1 QLLSKMSSNLAE
13 GLSVQDVSR
22 LLQRFGLADYLVFCG
37 MLLVCIGIGI
47 LFGWKDHTK
56 HARRQSLRRGSEA
69 LDYLVGGRRMK
80 IFPVAMSLVA
90 SFNLDPTERTTIWAI
105 FFGGGSFWIAKNSIH
120 QMMIQRYLSLPS
132 LADARKAL
140 ILFTIGMICLMMTCF
155 YNGLLIY
162 ATFHDCDPLTTKLA
176 KEKDQL
182 LPILVM
188 KVFGDYPGMAGLF
201 ISGIFSAS
209 LSSLSTGLNSLAA
222 VVLEDFVKPFLG
234 FDLTERQ
241 TRYLMRGTVLLFGVI
256 AVALV
261 MVVEKLGTV
270 LQLSM
275 SLVPISLGPLLG
287 VFLMGMLLPWIN
299 AKSALAGTCTGLLT
313 MSYIV
318 IRAQIS
324 IAMKEISHP
333 IKPLSVAG
341 CTYAFTNITK
351 PLDETNHIP
360 TDKSIHHV
368 SFLFYTLI
376 GVFSTCVSGIIYSFI
391 FGRQNISEM
400 DPLLVAP
407 FLRSAVFPKRPT
419 PITAV
424 VHSFEKVDT
433 KL

>member
-1 QLLSKMSSNLAE
+1 
-13 GLSVQDVSR
+13 
-22 LLQRFGLADYLVFCG
+22 
-37 MLLVCIGIGI
+37 
-47 LFGWKDHTK
+47 
-56 HARRQSLRRGSEA
+56 
-69 LDYLVGGRRMK
+69 
-80 IFPVAMSLVA
+80 
-90 SFNLDPTERTTIWAI
+90 
-105 FFGGGSFWIAKNSIH
+105 
-120 QMMIQRYLSLPS
+120 MMIQRYLSLPS

-140 ILFTIGMICLMMTCF
+140 ILFTVGMICLMMTCF

-222 VVLEDFVKPFLG
+222 VVLEDFVKPFMG
-234 FDLTERQ
+234 SELTERQ

-261 MVVEKLGTV
+261 LIVEKLGTV

-299 AKSALAGTCTGLLT
+299 AKVVFVFLNYKNIIQNIVFQSALAGTCTGLLT

-333 IKPLSVAG
+333 TKPLSVDG
-341 CTYAFTNITK
+341 CTYAFSNIT
-351 PLDETNHIP
+351 ETVNGSNHIIV
-360 TDKSIHHV
+360 DKSIHHV
-368 SFLFYTLI
+368 SFLYYTLI
-376 GVFSTCVSGIIYSFI
+376 GVSSTAVSGLIYSFI
-391 FGRQNISEM
+391 FGRQKLSEM

-407 FLRSAVFPKRPT
+407 FLRNTVFPKQPT